1 MQGAFIYLNDQLAE
15 VIVGRDTEGVGFV
28 GVEVERGL
36 GCGRDADN
44 DLIEDAATRAADLDF
59 DYLIVAESLLLGGLA
74 ANMEMTLADDDS
86 C

>member
-1 MQGAFIYLNDQLAE
+1 M
-15 VIVGRDTEGVGFV
+15 
-28 GVEVERGL
+28 ERGL